1 MTQLQ
6 RTLKEL
12 TANVAER
19 LDSLDQ
25 TTRETAAVIT
35 DHSMRRKKRSQSF
48 KEPAPRDGPPEDLY
62 KQKPRRSPT
71 SMVPASQDALRTA
84 SLAGE
89 HRVGARA
96 APAVTF
102 IDAVAAHEQQASTS
116 PDPEAV
122 AVVVKAQGEDLS
134 C

>member
-25 TTRETAAVIT
+25 TTRETAAVIN

-48 KEPAPRDGPPEDLY
+48 KEPAPRDGPAEDLY

-84 SLAGE
+84 SLAGD
-89 HRVGARA
+89 RVGARA

-102 IDAVAAHEQQASTS
+102 IEAVAAHEQQTSTS

-122 AVVVKAQGEDLS
+122 AAVVKAQGEDLS